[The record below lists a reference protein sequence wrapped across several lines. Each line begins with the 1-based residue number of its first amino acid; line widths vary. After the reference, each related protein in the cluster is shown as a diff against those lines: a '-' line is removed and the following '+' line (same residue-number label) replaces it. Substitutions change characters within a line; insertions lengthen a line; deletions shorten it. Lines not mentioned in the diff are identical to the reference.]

1 MKMKFSIRMD
11 RVMPSGIRAVQK
23 KMAAYPEAIS
33 LAGGLPDPDLFPL
46 ADLGK
51 ATSEMIAEKGKLAFQ
66 YGMTK
71 GYQPMIDAVVQR
83 MEKKEQV
90 KVTAD
95 NIIMTTGSQQG
106 LALTAMMFLDEGDI
120 VVAENPSYL
129 GGINACR
136 PYGVSFIGVDT
147 DDEGMDV
154 AQLDKVLTEN
164 PRAKMLYVI
173 PNFQNPTGKAWSLA
187 RRKAFMEVINKHD
200 VIVVEDNPY
209 GEIRF
214 KGEFVPPLKAFD
226 TQGKVVYL
234 GSFSKILSPGL
245 RLAWICASEEI
256 VKQAE
261 LIKEGWDLQCNQ
273 FAQLQAVEYM
283 AKFDLE
289 AHIKKIQNLY
299 REKCD
304 LMLKTI
310 DENLPASVK
319 VVRPEGGMFVW
330 LELPEQVDADELL
343 ETALKAGVAYI
354 PGGYFYANGGHA
366 NTIRLN
372 FTTVSEENIV
382 KGIQILGKVL
392 KEVCE

>member
-1 MKMKFSIRMD
+1 MKFSIRMD

-23 KMAAYPEAIS
+23 KMAAYPNAIS

-46 ADLGK
+46 ADLEK
-51 ATSEMIAEKGKLAFQ
+51 ATSKMIADKGKLAFQ

-71 GYQPMIDAVVQR
+71 GYQPMIDAIVKR
-83 MEKKEQV
+83 MEVKEQV
-90 KVTAD
+90 KVNAD

-154 AQLDKVLTEN
+154 EQLDRVLTEN
-164 PRAKMLYVI
+164 KKAKMLYVI
-173 PNFQNPTGKAWSLA
+173 PNFQNPTGKAWSLE

-234 GSFSKILSPGL
+234 GSFSKILAPGL
-245 RLAWICASEEI
+245 RLAWICANEEI

-273 FAQLQAVEYM
+273 FVQLQAVEYM
-283 AKFDLE
+283 ENYDLE
-289 AHIKKIQNLY
+289 AHIAKIQNLY
-299 REKCD
+299 RQKCD
-304 LMLKTI
+304 LMLETI
-310 DENLPASVK
+310 DKELPDSVK
-319 VVRPEGGMFVW
+319 VVRPEGGMFIW
-330 LELPEQVDADELL
+330 LELPEHVDADALL
-343 ETALKAGVAYI
+343 EDALKAGVAYI
-354 PGGYFYANGGHA
+354 PGGYFYANGGHT

-382 KGIQILGKVL
+382 NGIKLLGEVL
-392 KEVCE
+392 KKVC

>member
-1 MKMKFSIRMD
+1 MKFSIRMD

-23 KMAAYPEAIS
+23 KMAAYPNAVS

-46 ADLGK
+46 ADLEK
-51 ATSEMIAEKGKLAFQ
+51 ATSKMIATNGKAAFQ

-71 GYQPMIDAVVQR
+71 GYQPMIDAIVQR
-83 MEKKEQV
+83 MEAKEQV
-90 KVTAD
+90 KATSD

-154 AQLDKVLTEN
+154 VQLDRVLTEN
-164 PRAKMLYVI
+164 PKARMLYVI
-173 PNFQNPTGKAWSLA
+173 PNFQNPTGKAWSLE
-187 RRKAFMEVINKHD
+187 RRKAFMEVVNKHD

-226 TQGKVVYL
+226 TEGKVVYL
-234 GSFSKILSPGL
+234 GSFSKILAPGL
-245 RLAWICASEEI
+245 RLAWICANEEI
-256 VKQAE
+256 IKQAE

-273 FAQLQAVEYM
+273 FVQLQAVEYM
-283 AKFDLE
+283 NTYDLE

-310 DENLPASVK
+310 DESLPANVK
-319 VVRPEGGMFVW
+319 VVRPEGGMFIW
-330 LELPEQVDADELL
+330 LELPEHINADDLL
-343 ETALKAGVAYI
+343 EEALEAGVAYI

-382 KGIQILGKVL
+382 KGIQILGEVL
-392 KEVCE
+392 KRVCS

>member
-1 MKMKFSIRMD
+1 MKFSIRMD

-23 KMAAYPEAIS
+23 KMAAYPNAVS

-46 ADLGK
+46 ADLEK
-51 ATSEMIAEKGKLAFQ
+51 ATSKMIATNGKAAFQ

-71 GYQPMIDAVVQR
+71 GYQPMIDAIVQR
-83 MEKKEQV
+83 METKEQV
-90 KVTAD
+90 KATSD

-154 AQLDKVLTEN
+154 VQLDRVLTEN
-164 PRAKMLYVI
+164 PKARMLYVI
-173 PNFQNPTGKAWSLA
+173 PNFQNPTGKAWSLE
-187 RRKAFMEVINKHD
+187 RRKAFMEVVNKHD

-226 TQGKVVYL
+226 TEGKVVYL
-234 GSFSKILSPGL
+234 GSFSKILAPGL
-245 RLAWICASEEI
+245 RLAWICANEEI
-256 VKQAE
+256 IKQAE

-273 FAQLQAVEYM
+273 FVQLQAVEYM
-283 AKFDLE
+283 NTYDLE

-310 DENLPASVK
+310 DESLPANVK
-319 VVRPEGGMFVW
+319 VVRPEGGMFIW
-330 LELPEQVDADELL
+330 LELPEHINADDLL
-343 ETALKAGVAYI
+343 EEALEAGVAYI

-382 KGIQILGKVL
+382 KGIQILGEVL
-392 KEVCE
+392 KRVCS